1 MGEEKDI
8 AALSVDGRPIALRP
22 HDIEAFRG
30 SLRGSLVRAGDPT
43 YEDSRKL
50 WNGMIDQ
57 KPALVVRPTGTAD
70 VVECVNFAR
79 GRGLLLSI
87 KGGGHNIAGTAVAEG
102 GLTLDMSRMK
112 GVFVDPTER
121 TARVQPGCILGDVD
135 RETQL
140 HGLATPLGFVSET
153 GVAGL
158 TLGGGFGYLTRRFGW
173 SVDNLLEVE
182 IVTADGRV
190 VRANHEEH
198 PELFW
203 ALRGG
208 GGNFGVVTSFTYRLH
223 PVGPKIVAGLIAWP
237 ANRAAEILELY
248 RRTTASAPREL
259 TLVLVLRFAPPAP
272 FIPPDWR
279 GKPIVGIIACHTGSL
294 EQGHRDLAPLK
305 EFGGAIADVI
315 MEKTYVEQQSMVDAN
330 QPKGNH
336 YYWKSEYLS
345 ALPDAVLSV
354 IREHGARETSP
365 LCQMVLFHIG
375 GAIGEK
381 GPQDGAVGNRDA
393 AFAMVV
399 AGGWPPDDGAGQKH
413 IAWVRSAW
421 ESLRPFSTGGHYI
434 NFETADEGEERTHA
448 SYGQNFTRLAE
459 VKAKY
464 DPGNLFRMNRNI
476 SPSA

>member
-1 MGEEKDI
+1 MVFESDLARLQGSLKGAVIGPADPGYEERRMVWNGNIDRNPALI
-8 AALSVDGRPIALRP
+8 ARCTGAADV
-22 HDIEAFRG
+22 IEA
-30 SLRGSLVRAGDPT
+30 
-43 YEDSRKL
+43 
-50 WNGMIDQ
+50 
-57 KPALVVRPTGTAD
+57 
-70 VVECVNFAR
+70 VNFAR
-79 GRGLLLSI
+79 EKKLIIAVR
-87 KGGGHNIAGTAVAEG
+87 GGGHNVAGRAVTDGGVMISLADMTDVAVDSASATAVAQG
-102 GLTLDMSRMK
+102 GATWAELN
-112 GVFVDPTER
+112 
-121 TARVQPGCILGDVD
+121 TATG
-135 RETQL
+135 E
-140 HGLATPLGFVSET
+140 HGLAVT
-153 GVAGL
+153 GGAISTTGIAGL
-158 TLGGGFGYLTRRFGW
+158 TLGGGLGW
-173 SVDNLLEVE
+173 LMGKYGLAADNLLAVE
-182 IVTADGRV
+182 LVTATGEVLDVDAGS
-190 VRANHEEH
+190 H
-198 PELFW
+198 PDLFW

-279 GKPIVGIIACHTGSL
+279 GKPIVGIVACHTGSL
-294 EQGHRDLAPLK
+294 EHAHRDLAPLK
-305 EFGGAIADVI
+305 EFGGAIVDVI
-315 MEKTYVEQQSMVDAN
+315 MEKTYVQQQSMLDAN

-354 IREHGARETSP
+354 IREHGARETSL

-393 AFAMVV
+393 EYAMVV
-399 AGGWPPDDGAGQKH
+399 AGGWPPSDGAGQGH
-413 IAWVRSAW
+413 IAWVRNAW

-448 SYGQNFTRLAE
+448 SYGRNFSRLAE
-459 VKAKY
+459 IKAKY
-464 DPGNLFRMNRNI
+464 DPQNLFRMNRNI

>member
-1 MGEEKDI
+1 MIHRVARKTNGRRVMGEETDI
-8 AALSVDGRPIALRP
+8 AALTVDGTPIALRAR
-22 HDIEAFRG
+22 DIAVFQSG
-30 SLRGSLVRAGDPT
+30 LGGSLVLAGAPA

-50 WNGMIDQ
+50 WNGMIDRR
-57 KPALVVRPTGTAD
+57 PALVVRPTGTAD
-70 VVECVNFAR
+70 VVECVNCAR
-79 GRGLLLSI
+79 ARGLLRSI

-112 GVFVDPTER
+112 GVFVDPTDR

-140 HGLATPLGFVSET
+140 HGLATPFGFVSET

-190 VRANHEEH
+190 VRANHEEQ

-279 GKPIVGIIACHTGSL
+279 GRPIVGIIACHTGSL

-315 MEKTYVEQQSMVDAN
+315 MEKTYVEQQSMLDAT

-345 ALPDAVLSV
+345 ALPDRVLSV

-375 GAIGEK
+375 GAVGAK
-381 GPQDGAVGNRDA
+381 GVQEGARGDRGPPYAMGVGRGVPA
-393 AFAMVV
+393 R
-399 AGGWPPDDGAGQKH
+399 GA
-413 IAWVRSAW
+413 
-421 ESLRPFSTGGHYI
+421 
-434 NFETADEGEERTHA
+434 
-448 SYGQNFTRLAE
+448 
-459 VKAKY
+459 
-464 DPGNLFRMNRNI
+464 
-476 SPSA
+476 